1 MDGYPVSV
9 LGGASSNQNFGLPL
23 ANNSVIFHAVD
34 LCKLREE
41 ERYLITREMTHL
53 LILSIRSIF
62 LMPSQWRISG
72 MRAWKR
78 MSLTPATFS
87 VRLK

>member
-1 MDGYPVSV
+1 M
-9 LGGASSNQNFGLPL
+9 
-23 ANNSVIFHAVD
+23 
-34 LCKLREE
+34 REAAT
-41 ERYLITREMTHL
+41 YL

-62 LMPSQWRISG
+62 VIPSQWRMSG
-72 MRAWKR
+72 IKAWKR